1 MRKLAKEIF
10 FLKKTL
16 LFENVHKK
24 SAYAQA
30 IKYKNKRLLV
40 WFILIYTGKNE
51 DEFFSD
57 DWVNKGVAKK
67 KRSENGENQ
76 SENTAVKFSVDIIDQ

>member
-1 MRKLAKEIF
+1 MRKLEKNHF
-10 FLKKTL
+10 F
-16 LFENVHKK
+16 

-57 DWVNKGVAKK
+57 DWMNKGVAKK
-67 KRSENGENQ
+67 KRSENGKNQ